1 MSSSTPTAD
10 LNCDMGEGMPNDE
23 AIMPFITSAN
33 IACGYHAGDESTMQ
47 RTIDLA
53 IKYGVAIGAHPGF
66 DDKPNFGR
74 TEKQLTLNEIYQL
87 VFKQVAVLR
96 ALCIQAK
103 VSLHHVKPHGALYN
117 MAAKNAD
124 MSKAIAQAVAD
135 TDSRLIVYGLS
146 GSHLIIQAKLV
157 GLRTAS
163 EVFAD
168 RTYQNDGSL
177 TPRSHSNALISSMQ
191 QSVEQVLQMIQH
203 KTVTSVTQASVP
215 LQAETICLHG
225 DGDHAVEFAQA
236 IHQTLEQHH
245 IEIKSI

>member
-1 MSSSTPTAD
+1 
-10 LNCDMGEGMPNDE
+10 MGEGMPTDE

-33 IACGYHAGDESTMQ
+33 IACGYHAGDEVTMQ

-74 TEKQLTLNEIYQL
+74 TDMQLTLNEIYQL
-87 VFKQVAVLR
+87 VFMQVEVLR

-103 VSLHHVKPHGALYN
+103 VLLHHVKPHGALYN

-124 MSKAIAQAVAD
+124 ISIAIAQAVAD
-135 TDSRLIVYGLS
+135 TDRRLIIYGLS
-146 GSHLIIQAKLV
+146 GSQLIMQAELV

-177 TPRSHSNALISSMQ
+177 TPRSHSNALINSMQ
-191 QSVEQVLQMIQH
+191 QSVEQVLQMIQQ
-203 KTVTSVTQASVP
+203 KTVTSVIQTSIP
-215 LQAETICLHG
+215 LQADTICLHG
-225 DGDHAVEFAQA
+225 DGEHAVKFARV

>member
-1 MSSSTPTAD
+1 
-10 LNCDMGEGMPNDE
+10 MGEGMSTDE
-23 AIMPFITSAN
+23 AIMPFITSTN
-33 IACGYHAGDESTMQ
+33 IACGYHAGDKTIMQ

-66 DDKPNFGR
+66 DDKANFGR
-74 TEKQLTLNEIYQL
+74 TEKHLTSTEIYQL
-87 VFKQVAVLR
+87 VFKQVQDLR
-96 ALCIQAK
+96 NMCVESK

-124 MSKAIAQAVAD
+124 MSKAIAQSVAD
-135 TDSRLIVYGLS
+135 IDPRLILYGLS
-146 GSHLIIQAKLV
+146 GSQLITQAKVV

-177 TPRSHSNALISSMQ
+177 TPRSQSNALITNMQ
-191 QSVEQVLQMIQH
+191 QSVQQVMQMIQH
-203 KTVTSVTQASVP
+203 QTVTSVEQSTVAIK
-215 LQAETICLHG
+215 ADTICLHG
-225 DGDHAVEFAQA
+225 DGDHAVDFAKV
-236 IHQTLEQHH
+236 IHQTLQQHQ

>member
-1 MSSSTPTAD
+1 
-10 LNCDMGEGMPNDE
+10 MGEGMSTDE

-33 IACGYHAGDESTMQ
+33 IACGYHAGDEVTMQ

-74 TEKQLTLNEIYQL
+74 TETYLTLNEIYQL
-87 VFKQVAVLR
+87 VFMQVEVLR

-124 MSKAIAQAVAD
+124 ISKAIARAVAD
-135 TDSRLIVYGLS
+135 TDRRLIVYGLS
-146 GSHLIIQAKLV
+146 GSQLIIQAELV
-157 GLRTAS
+157 GLQTAS

-177 TPRSHSNALISSMQ
+177 TPRSHSNAIISSMQ
-191 QSVEQVLQMIQH
+191 QSVEQVLQMIQQ
-203 KTVTSVTQASVP
+203 KTVTSVTQTSIP
-215 LQAETICLHG
+215 LQPDTICLHG
-225 DGDHAVEFAQA
+225 DVEHAVEFARV
-236 IHQTLEQHH
+236 IHQTLELHH
-245 IEIKSI
+245 IEIKAI

>member
-1 MSSSTPTAD
+1 
-10 LNCDMGEGMPNDE
+10 MGEGMPTDE

-33 IACGYHAGDESTMQ
+33 IACGYHAGDEVTMQ

-74 TEKQLTLNEIYQL
+74 TETYLTLNEIYQL
-87 VFKQVAVLR
+87 VFMQVEVLR

-124 MSKAIAQAVAD
+124 ISKAIAQAVAD
-135 TDSRLIVYGLS
+135 TDRRLIVYGLS
-146 GSHLIIQAKLV
+146 GSQLIIQADLV

-177 TPRSHSNALISSMQ
+177 IPRSHSNAIISSMQ
-191 QSVEQVLQMIQH
+191 QSVEQVLQMIQQ
-203 KTVTSVTQASVP
+203 KTVTSVTQTSIP
-215 LQAETICLHG
+215 LQPDTICLHG
-225 DGDHAVEFAQA
+225 DGEHAVRFARV
-236 IHQTLEQHH
+236 IHQTLALHH